1 MNFDDRHLLQ
11 LSLWGVYPIV
21 SHRPSEILVNEYCN
35 ADKQTFWL
43 EAMVNLELKW
53 NPPLAH
59 SYNYFESNM
68 IPPEIIE
75 ATLTNPHHTSA
86 IVALL
91 DQYARDPTGGRE
103 GLSPF
108 AKSHLPDELA
118 KRTTAHVVLAFV
130 DGEPAGLAICFEGFS
145 TFQCRPLLNIHDLIV
160 STNHR
165 GKGLS
170 KLLLKKTE
178 EIARR
183 LGCCKLTLEVLE
195 ENSIARNAYRSF
207 GFHGYELDPAMG
219 NALFLEMKL

>member
-1 MNFDDRHLLQ
+1 M
-11 LSLWGVYPIV
+11 
-21 SHRPSEILVNEYCN
+21 
-35 ADKQTFWL
+35 
-43 EAMVNLELKW
+43 
-53 NPPLAH
+53 
-59 SYNYFESNM
+59 
-68 IPPEIIE
+68 
-75 ATLTNPHHTSA
+75 
-86 IVALL
+86 
-91 DQYARDPTGGRE
+91 
-103 GLSPF
+103 
-108 AKSHLPDELA
+108 
-118 KRTTAHVVLAFV
+118 LAFV